1 VACPDYGRADWH
13 TCNIGRGRGG
23 KLLLEMNYA
32 TLCSGIEAPSMGWH
46 GLGWNPMFFS
56 EIEPF
61 PKAVLKHHYP
71 NVPDHGDM
79 TKYKEW
85 PNDRPIDLICAGT
98 PCQSFSV
105 AGLRKGIEDPRGNL
119 TLTFLG
125 VLERYRPTWVVWENV
140 PGVLSDGTNAFGQF
154 IAGLSELGYGVSWRV
169 LDAQYFGVAQR
180 RRRVFVVGCLGN
192 WRAAAS
198 VLFESNCLSGD
209 SAPSREKRQRV
220 TGTAQKSVGAEGKWW
235 DGGQVA
241 STITTR
247 SDSQRMPDKD
257 NFQAIIFEPRS
268 PDGVPRI
275 HDNISPT
282 LNTMGGGQREPCVAW
297 NITFCDTNGTRKDR
311 ENGGLYINKTDT
323 ANTITGAGVGTSVA
337 HTFKI
342 RSGCEG
348 GGKGYL
354 GQDEAAFTLDTTQS
368 QNLMTSTAIRRLTPI
383 ECERLQG
390 FPDNYTQIPFRNKPP
405 HQCPDGPRYKALGN
419 SMAVPVL
426 KWIGERINEIN
437 KLL

>member
-1 VACPDYGRADWH
+1 M
-13 TCNIGRGRGG
+13 
-23 KLLLEMNYA
+23 KYA
-32 TLCSGIEAPSMGWH
+32 TLCSGIEAPSMGWDS
-46 GLGWNPMFFS
+46 LGWKPVFFS

-71 NVPDHGDM
+71 EVPDYGDM
-79 TKYKEW
+79 TKYKKWEKH
-85 PNDRPIDLICAGT
+85 DGIELICAGT
-98 PCQSFSV
+98 PCQAFSV

-140 PGVLSDGTNAFGQF
+140 PGVLSDRTNAFGQF
-154 IAGLSELGYGVSWRV
+154 IAGLSELGYSCAWRV
-169 LDAQYFGVAQR
+169 LDAQYFGVPQR

-198 VLFESNCLSGD
+198 VLFERHSLSGD
-209 SAPSREKRQRV
+209 SAPSREKRQGIAGTTQTCAGTGGEV
-220 TGTAQKSVGAEGKWW
+220 TGALVARDYKGVSNTNSIDDNKLVISFDERNIHLYSNKNEETSPGLTATDYKGAK
-235 DGGQVA
+235 
-241 STITTR
+241 
-247 SDSQRMPDKD
+247 
-257 NFQAIIFEPRS
+257 
-268 PDGVPRI
+268 
-275 HDNISPT
+275 
-282 LNTMGGGQREPCVAW
+282 
-297 NITFCDTNGTRKDR
+297 
-311 ENGGLYINKTDT
+311 
-323 ANTITGAGVGTSVA
+323 SVA

-368 QNLMTSTAIRRLTPI
+368 QNLMHRTAIRRLTPV

-390 FPDNYTQIPFRNKPP
+390 FPDNYTQIPYRNKPP